1 MLVTW
6 LCLSL
11 LGEENTHGLLNHTDL
26 TWVLWLLSYSVT
38 SNTPPLWQASLW
50 LYLIDCIRPVLGLE
64 AETGVLG
71 IDGSTLALQWA
82 VQGVAC
88 VKLDAGLGGV
98 HFQYPPTSSV
108 MDPGD
113 EAKPHI
119 GPGRKSR
126 QGQVE
131 AGKQLCYRTQPEPR
145 RDIWRRQGRKSI
157 MGNSCNLIGEAWAGG
172 FEDP

>member
-11 LGEENTHGLLNHTDL
+11 LGEENTHGLLNHTDP
-26 TWVLWLLSYSVT
+26 TWVLWPLSYSVT
-38 SNTPPLWQASLW
+38 SKTTPLWQASLW
-50 LYLIDCIRPVLGLE
+50 LYLIDCIGPVLGLE

-71 IDGSTLALQWA
+71 IHCSTLALQWA
-82 VQGVAC
+82 VQEVAC
-88 VKLDAGLGGV
+88 VKLDARLGGV
-98 HFQYPPTSSV
+98 HLQYPPASSM

-131 AGKQLCYRTQPEPR
+131 ARKQLA
-145 RDIWRRQGRKSI
+145 
-157 MGNSCNLIGEAWAGG
+157 IGIGPSHRAGAIYMEETG
-172 FEDP
+172 